1 MTNKHIVHFQL
12 SKQIE
17 SYIVLMVSQYNINPS
32 LIPLFFLNFYFN
44 QQNLY
49 NNEAEA
55 EAEVEI

>member
-1 MTNKHIVHFQL
+1 
-12 SKQIE
+12 
-17 SYIVLMVSQYNINPS
+17 MVSQYNINPS
-32 LIPLFFLNFYFN
+32 LIPLFFLNFFFN